1 MLAWI
6 PPGRRRLGHWIIL
19 GLALPLLAA
28 AALARP
34 ALPPG
39 LKAAA
44 AALSAAASE
53 RRIPIYSV
61 ETTEPRVAISFD
73 AAWGA
78 DRTEAILDIL
88 DRYGVKTT
96 FFLVTFWVERYPD
109 MAREIVARGHEIGM
123 HSTSHP
129 DMTALSRAQMRREL
143 EENHRVIREITGF
156 DARLFRPP
164 FGAYNNTLIEVVE
177 DELGFKTIQWSVDS
191 LDWKDVDAAFIE
203 RRVLDRI
210 GPGDI
215 VLFHNNAEA
224 TPQALPRILERL
236 QADGYEIVP
245 ISRLIYWDNYLINHE
260 GRQVPLGR

>member
-1 MLAWI
+1 MFASI
-6 PPGRRRLGHWIIL
+6 HAGQRRRRNWLVI
-19 GLALPLLAA
+19 GLALPVLAA
-28 AALARP
+28 AALGRLP
-34 ALPPG
+34 LPPG
-39 LKAAA
+39 VSGAVAV
-44 AALSAAASE
+44 LSQAASD

-88 DRYGVKTT
+88 DRHGVKTT
-96 FFLVTFWVERYPD
+96 FFLVTFWVERYPE

-129 DMTALSRAQMRREL
+129 DMTALSKAQMRDEL
-143 EENHRVIREITGF
+143 EENHRAIKEITGF

-164 FGAYNNTLIEVVE
+164 FGAYSNALIEVVE

-203 RRVLDRI
+203 RRILDNV

-224 TPQALPRILERL
+224 TPQALPRILAEL

-245 ISRLIYWDNYLINHE
+245 ISQLIYWDNYRINHE

>member
-1 MLAWI
+1 MFTSI
-6 PPGRRRLGHWIIL
+6 RVGGGRLRHWLIL
-19 GLALPLLAA
+19 GLALPVLAA
-28 AALARP
+28 AALGRLPAVP
-34 ALPPG
+34 ALSE
-39 LKAAA
+39 AAA
-44 AALSAAASE
+44 AWTMAASD

-61 ETTEPRVAISFD
+61 DTKEARVAISFD

-88 DRYGVKTT
+88 DAHQVKTT

-129 DMTALSRAQMRREL
+129 DMTALSKAQMREEL
-143 EENHRVIREITGF
+143 QENHRVIQERTGF

-164 FGAYNNTLIEVVE
+164 FGAYSNALMEVVE

-191 LDWKDVDAAFIE
+191 LDWKDVDAGFIE
-203 RRVLDRI
+203 RRILDQV

-224 TPQALPRILERL
+224 TPQALPRILTEL
-236 QADGYEIVP
+236 QARGYEIVP
-245 ISRLIYWDNYLINHE
+245 ISQLIYWDNYRINHE

>member
-1 MLAWI
+1 MKRGGAAMFASVHARRGRLRHWLILA
-6 PPGRRRLGHWIIL
+6 GV
-19 GLALPLLAA
+19 LPVLAA
-28 AALARP
+28 AALGRLPVPP
-34 ALPPG
+34 ALSE
-39 LKAAA
+39 AA
-44 AALSAAASE
+44 AALAQGASE

-61 ETTEPRVAISFD
+61 DTKEARVAISFD

-88 DRYGVKTT
+88 DAHQVKTT
-96 FFLVTFWVERYPD
+96 FFLVTFWVERYPE

-129 DMTALSRAQMRREL
+129 DMTALSKAQMRAEL
-143 EENHRVIREITGF
+143 QQNHRVIKEVTGF

-164 FGAYNNTLIEVVE
+164 FGAYSNALLEVVE

-203 RRVLDRI
+203 RRILDRI

-224 TPQALPRILERL
+224 TPLALPRILT
-236 QADGYEIVP
+236 
-245 ISRLIYWDNYLINHE
+245 
-260 GRQVPLGR
+260 